1 MLLRQR
7 LTLAPKERQ
16 PVMNNHPEATL
27 TSPSITAITRSRTR
41 NRKLLY
47 NTRNLYSK
55 NSSIH
60 CNTQTSLS
68 NDDSS
73 NICFLSLPH
82 FHSWHLMF
90 SWYCCL
96 LICIVQHCGIV
107 AADIA
112 PVGVITRGIS
122 AVGLGVMGTMT
133 AGVRGGSAVIMVE
146 ATDNIADGYADNDD
160 DDMGPSSLSNSFD
173 NQDCTSHKFNTM
185 VKNIDDI
192 EDLELG
198 VPVNIAFDN
207 RQRKRFVLHLNTST
221 PLNINFSQ
229 IVARKI
235 YFNQT
240 VNLLRSAKNGQHSV
254 TLTCAL
260 RGQYDIFVQA
270 RHRGSVKI
278 EAIGLHPQANWP
290 LLNRTHCITIRS
302 QNRVRKRQMI
312 VKWDKSKFDF
322 HAVHYCL
329 VVSTKHPH
337 KDFCQAA
344 DEFLSSMFTNR
355 RNPTTICQ
363 VPVTIETILSKPAER
378 AKKIDPHTTNVICTG
393 SRTQQLIRG
402 LAPNYVYYLDV
413 FGIHTKRQN
422 LTFHIVS
429 STMHFN
435 RTHPAILKANTLSVV
450 KISGLHGVQV
460 FSFKVPLLTALDTRP
475 ALRYLVLP
483 CGGSEVDA
491 KILKH
496 RRIIGNISN
505 IYRPTYIDLS
515 AIREAGRYMIRFK
528 PSNDDEVLRAN
539 KVGLAVTTNRV
550 FSQLPELPENITVF
564 EVRTKCRSTKIAWY
578 SSPEIRTLSYCI
590 IVFNLP
596 QRNRSSIDY
605 TNYCMDF
612 GKRVVQHP
620 QFHSIKCPKKAKNPP
635 PLETDTIFNLTPG
648 ESYLIYVTANLNEG
662 KPLPYQ
668 SLKVKMYQQCP
679 EEVLGVDSR
688 DQSAYYF
695 N

>member
-1 MLLRQR
+1 MLLKPR
-7 LTLAPKERQ
+7 LTPPTA
-16 PVMNNHPEATL
+16 MNTPLIVKPTTTNT
-27 TSPSITAITRSRTR
+27 ITISKTRSRTR
-41 NRKLLY
+41 YRREVSNV
-47 NTRNLYSK
+47 NTKICSS
-55 NSSIH
+55 SSILQQH
-60 CNTQTSLS
+60 YPPCRSRTY
-68 NDDSS
+68 
-73 NICFLSLPH
+73 FLSLPPMPPSTSYH
-82 FHSWHLMF
+82 CWHLLF

-96 LICIVQHCGIV
+96 LACILQHCGIV
-107 AADIA
+107 AEIA
-112 PVGVITRGIS
+112 SAGAISGGIS
-122 AVGLGVMGTMT
+122 AVGMGVMGTMT
-133 AGVRGGSAVIMVE
+133 AGAIAAAPALAGSS
-146 ATDNIADGYADNDD
+146 DNIADGYTEGDD
-160 DDMGPSSLSNSFD
+160 DVSLSSLSNNFD
-173 NQDCTSHKFNTM
+173 SHDCTSLKFNSM
-185 VKNIDDI
+185 ARNIDDI

-207 RQRKRFVLHLNTST
+207 RQRKRFVLHLNSST
-221 PLNINFSQ
+221 PLSINFSQ

-235 YFNQT
+235 FFNQT
-240 VNLLRSAKNGQHSV
+240 VNLLRSAKNGQHSI

-278 EAIGLHPQANWP
+278 EAIGFHPQAHWP
-290 LLNRTHCITIRS
+290 LLNRTHRITMRS

-329 VVSTKHPH
+329 VVSTAHGH
-337 KDFCQAA
+337 KDFCQAT
-344 DEFLSSMFTNR
+344 DEFLSSMYTSR
-355 RNPTTICQ
+355 RNPAPVCQ
-363 VPVTIETILSKPAER
+363 TPLTVEAILSRPAER
-378 AKKIDPHTTNVICTG
+378 AVKIDPHTTNVICTG

-402 LAPNYVYYLDV
+402 LAPNYVYHLDV

-429 STMHFN
+429 STMDFN

-460 FSFKVPLLTALDTRP
+460 FSFKVPPLTALDSRP

-491 KILKH
+491 KILKQ
-496 RRIIGNISN
+496 RRIIANFSN

-515 AIREAGRYMIRFK
+515 SIREAGRYMIRFK

-564 EVRTKCRSTKIAWY
+564 EVRTTCRFTKIAWY

-612 GKRVVQHP
+612 GKRVMQHP

-635 PLETDTIFNLTPG
+635 ILETDTILNLTPG
-648 ESYLIYVTANLNEG
+648 ESYLIYVTANLSEG

-679 EEVLGVDSR
+679 DEVLGVDSR
-688 DQSAYYF
+688 DQSAYYL

>member
-1 MLLRQR
+1 MSRHSMSTKEAELLTTASRTHLKR
-7 LTLAPKERQ
+7 VSTKATAPPTFSSRSSSYFDH
-16 PVMNNHPEATL
+16 N
-27 TSPSITAITRSRTR
+27 RSRSSYR
-41 NRKLLY
+41 GF
-47 NTRNLYSK
+47 SIS
-55 NSSIH
+55 SSI
-60 CNTQTSLS
+60 C
-68 NDDSS
+68 
-73 NICFLSLPH
+73 CFWPSCLCWH
-82 FHSWHLMF
+82 FLVSF
-90 SWYCCL
+90 YCCL
-96 LICIVQHCGIV
+96 FVCIVQHCGTE
-107 AADIA
+107 AEIA
-112 PVGVITRGIS
+112 PVGAIS
-122 AVGLGVMGTMT
+122 GGGAGAAGVSAIGMGVMGTLT
-133 AGVRGGSAVIMVE
+133 AVGEAVINDDTAA
-146 ATDNIADGYADNDD
+146 ATNDD
-160 DDMGPSSLSNSFD
+160 DDDGGGEGGGGEGEGGGTIGAGSILSNNFD
-173 NQDCTSHKFNTM
+173 SQDCTSRKFQSM
-185 VKNIDDI
+185 AKNIDDI

-198 VPVNIAFDN
+198 VPVNIAFDK

-229 IVARKI
+229 IVARKL

-240 VNLLRSAKNGQHSV
+240 INLLRSSKNAQHSI

-290 LLNRTHCITIRS
+290 LLNRTHRITIRS
-302 QNRVRKRQMI
+302 QNRIRKRQMI
-312 VKWDKSKFDF
+312 VKWDKSKFDS
-322 HAVHYCL
+322 HAVQYCL
-329 VVSTKHPH
+329 VVSTRNAH
-337 KDFCQAA
+337 KDFCQAV
-344 DEFLSSMFTNR
+344 DEFLTSPSANR
-355 RNPTTICQ
+355 RNSPGVCQ
-363 VPVTIETILSKPAER
+363 QPLTIESILSRPAER

-393 SRTQQLIRG
+393 SRTHQLIRG
-402 LAPNYVYYLDV
+402 LAPNYEYFLDV

-422 LTFHIVS
+422 LTFHIAS
-429 STMHFN
+429 STIHFN
-435 RTHPAILKANTLSVV
+435 RTHPALLKANSLSIV

-460 FSFKVPLLTALDTRP
+460 FSFKVPPLPKPDSQTS
-475 ALRYLVLP
+475 LRYLVLP

-491 KILKH
+491 KILKQ
-496 RRIIGNISN
+496 RKVIGNISN

-515 AIREAGRYMIRFK
+515 SIREAGRYMIRFK

-539 KVGLAVTTNRV
+539 KIGLAVTTNRV

-564 EVRTKCRSTKIAWY
+564 EVRTKCHSTKIAWY

-635 PLETDTIFNLTPG
+635 LLETDTIFNLTPG
-648 ESYLIYVTANLNEG
+648 ESYLIYVTANLSEG

-668 SLKVKMYQQCP
+668 SLKVKMHHQCP
-679 EEVLGVDSR
+679 EEVLGAESR
-688 DQSAYYF
+688 DQSTYYL